1 MYSLILTFINCM
13 IFKKFKSAL
22 LKLMK
27 GDTYEYYLNISYD
40 IYRIILNYLETL
52 NYLVWVE

>member
-1 MYSLILTFINCM
+1 M